1 VEIVM
6 YLRCRV
12 EGLNEAFCP
21 VCERWLLLAYFEP
34 ITGSDVLSEVCSAC
48 REQVGNVAAV

>member
-1 VEIVM
+1 M
-6 YLRCRV
+6 RYLRRRV

-34 ITGSDVLSEVCSAC
+34 ITGTDVLSEVCSAC
-48 REQVGNVAAV
+48 REQAGDVAEL